1 MPQTMQVLTTE
12 AQVRDPRRLS
22 LPREIL
28 ALKPMAAPS
37 ALLRAVILAAC
48 VAGAIA
54 GAPSEEWAERLRLL
68 ETRVEQSEQREA
80 EQLRLFETGIAQSKQ
95 REAALHKRVAFLE
108 GTVQRLR
115 PSSEQAEATAPKVR
129 TGKAAVGPMGEPEA
143 VGRRLNAP
151 TCCRWTADGT
161 CGTVPAE
168 RFEVCT
174 HMHEYLETKTT
185 THEFAD
191 LDTCLGPDASKWSA
205 TFDGASSDVT
215 LSYDAVVM
223 TTLKTP
229 LKVTHA
235 ADCSNVTPTLN
246 VQMDT
251 VLAHTLTLAEPG
263 HVAIDVA
270 ARLRELGPYQD
281 PNAWTLNS
289 GQAWFLASGY
299 QGMPTIQRNS
309 DAETYYATANT
320 NRPVSYMLGLRPP
333 NHNLGHSQYCLTP
346 TQGHSAISQTASK
359 FGLRITIGLLKI
371 SERPARLP
379 TRATATRVDPFSMAP
394 TRRLVQGLPPPRTTI
409 CSPQRRPP
417 ETSTSWSS
425 AQTGPKSRFTP
436 IERAFPRTAHPFA
449 RARCQLGCNSMDS

>member
-1 MPQTMQVLTTE
+1 
-12 AQVRDPRRLS
+12 
-22 LPREIL
+22 
-28 ALKPMAAPS
+28 
-37 ALLRAVILAAC
+37 
-48 VAGAIA
+48 
-54 GAPSEEWAERLRLL
+54 
-68 ETRVEQSEQREA
+68 
-80 EQLRLFETGIAQSKQ
+80 
-95 REAALHKRVAFLE
+95 
-108 GTVQRLR
+108 
-115 PSSEQAEATAPKVR
+115 
-129 TGKAAVGPMGEPEA
+129 
-143 VGRRLNAP
+143 
-151 TCCRWTADGT
+151 
-161 CGTVPAE
+161 
-168 RFEVCT
+168 
-174 HMHEYLETKTT
+174 MHEYLETKTT

-205 TFDGASSDVT
+205 KFDGASSDVT

-281 PNAWTLNS
+281 PNAWTLSS

-309 DAETYYATANT
+309 DAKTYYATANT

-333 NHNLGHSQYCLTP
+333 NHNDGHSQYCLTP
-346 TQGHSAISQTASK
+346 TQGQCSLADSFQIWVKNDDWSTTSFRTSCPPAYEGNGYSSGYIFHGTDAETGAGTTAPPDDDLFS
-359 FGLRITIGLLKI
+359 
-371 SERPARLP
+371 
-379 TRATATRVDPFSMAP
+379 ATAATGA
-394 TRRLVQGLPPPRTTI
+394 
-409 CSPQRRPP
+409 
-417 ETSTSWSS
+417 TSTSWSS

-436 IERAFPRTAHPFA
+436 IERAFSRTAHPFA

>member
-1 MPQTMQVLTTE
+1 M
-12 AQVRDPRRLS
+12 
-22 LPREIL
+22 
-28 ALKPMAAPS
+28 
-37 ALLRAVILAAC
+37 
-48 VAGAIA
+48 
-54 GAPSEEWAERLRLL
+54 
-68 ETRVEQSEQREA
+68 
-80 EQLRLFETGIAQSKQ
+80 
-95 REAALHKRVAFLE
+95 
-108 GTVQRLR
+108 
-115 PSSEQAEATAPKVR
+115 
-129 TGKAAVGPMGEPEA
+129 
-143 VGRRLNAP
+143 
-151 TCCRWTADGT
+151 
-161 CGTVPAE
+161 
-168 RFEVCT
+168 
-174 HMHEYLETKTT
+174 
-185 THEFAD
+185 
-191 LDTCLGPDASKWSA
+191 
-205 TFDGASSDVT
+205 
-215 LSYDAVVM
+215 
-223 TTLKTP
+223 
-229 LKVTHA
+229 
-235 ADCSNVTPTLN
+235 TPTLN

-320 NRPVSYMLGLRPP
+320 NRPVSYKLGLRPP

-346 TQGHSAISQTASK
+346 TQGQCDLADSFQIWVKNHDWSTEN
-359 FGLRITIGLLKI
+359 LRT
-371 SERPARLP
+371 SCPPAYEGNGYSSGSIFHG
-379 TRATATRVDPFSMAP
+379 TDAV
-394 TRRLVQGLPPPRTTI
+394 LVQGLPPPRTTI